1 VAFLNFPIAI
11 LTALVIRA
19 MRACFIYRFI
29 TLALFTRIHVFR
41 SIIIGTFLLALLFHI
56 PFVASRNRSNNE
68 EKASFQRGDEQ
79 ILAKFRQLQ
88 NPRTRL

>member
-29 TLALFTRIHVFR
+29 TLAFFTRIHVFR